1 MAEPGVTP
9 QHDPERYQPGWV
21 NRWVEQIERLPL
33 PYWVYYL
40 GLAVAIVGVQSWIK
54 WYDGTLP
61 AGSFFLPLLLFSCA
75 GVYALALM
83 HSLIRRVPEALERLR
98 PALKEDDTTYSKLL
112 YHLAHAP
119 AFPVLLATLAGLI
132 VGAVLQTWLMRPF
145 LPTFKLSTTPT
156 STLFDGTLFVLTWG
170 VLGAGLY
177 SLLHFL
183 RGINQIY
190 LQHTQVN
197 LFQPQPLYALSGLAS
212 RAALGIALYNLPW
225 ITFTP
230 GASNVPA
237 IVVLTLIFQFM
248 AAAVFFVPLLGV
260 HRILLEDKYQR
271 QQVAGKKLQYV
282 LEQIHQKM
290 DSGDTSGIDALQKL
304 LGLLQTEQGTLEK
317 APTWPWNPETMRLVI
332 TAIGVPMLVWLIQ
345 RALNRFGL

>member
-1 MAEPGVTP
+1 MAEPGVLV
-9 QHDPERYQPGWV
+9 QHELEPYRPGWV
-21 NRWVEQIERLPL
+21 NRWVAWVERLPL

-40 GLAVAIVGVQSWIK
+40 GLAIAIVGVQNWIK

-61 AGSFFLPLLLFSCA
+61 PGSFFLPLILFSCA

-83 HSLIRRVPEALERLR
+83 HSLIRRVPETLERLR
-98 PALKEDDTTYSKLL
+98 PALKGDEAAYLKLL
-112 YHLAHAP
+112 YRLANAP
-119 AFPVLLATLAGLI
+119 ALPVLLATLAGLAL
-132 VGAVLQTWLMRPF
+132 GAVLQSWLLRPV
-145 LPTFKLSTTPT
+145 LPIFKLSVTPT
-156 STLFDGTLFVLTWG
+156 STVFDGTLFILTWG

-183 RGINQIY
+183 RGISQIY
-190 LQHTQVN
+190 LEHTEVN
-197 LFQPQPLYALSGLAS
+197 LFQPQPLYSLSGLAS
-212 RAALGIALYNLPW
+212 RAALGVALYNLPW
-225 ITFTP
+225 ITLTP

-260 HRILLEDKYQR
+260 HQLLLEDKYRR
-271 QQVAGKKLQYV
+271 QQIVGKKLQYV

-290 DSGDTSGIDALQKL
+290 DSGDASGIDPLQKL
-304 LGLLQTEQGTLEK
+304 LSLLQTEQSTLEK